1 MKLATEIVDGTK
13 VSLKDYATRADGGFS
28 KESGLAKLAALGREL
43 EELQELMFA
52 SGTHALLVVLQGRDT
67 AGKDGAI
74 RSLLR
79 YDNVQSSRVVSFK
92 VPNQKE
98 LSHDFLWR
106 VHSEA
111 PAKGGMTIFNR
122 SHYEDV
128 LAARVH
134 ALAPKEAIERRYDH
148 INAFESLLLDS
159 GTIILK
165 YFLHISK
172 AEQEE
177 RLLARE
183 EDPRKSWKLSVGDW
197 HEREL
202 WDEYTKAYELAL
214 TNCSPP
220 KAPWHVISADRKW
233 FRDLSIMQTL
243 VETLRPYG
251 RGWLET
257 LEKLGES
264 ELAELKAYRAKKA
277 SD

>member
-1 MKLATEIVDGTK
+1 MKLAAEIPEGTK
-13 VSLKDYATRADGGFS
+13 VSLADYPTRADGGFS
-28 KESGLAKLAALGREL
+28 KESGLAKLSALGREL

-92 VPNQKE
+92 VPNQME
-98 LSHDFLWR
+98 FAHDFLWR
-106 VHSEA
+106 VHSNV

-128 LAARVH
+128 LVAKVH
-134 ALAPKEAIERRYDH
+134 GLASKDVIERRYGH

-197 HEREL
+197 QEREL
-202 WDEYTKAYELAL
+202 WDDYTKAYELAL
-214 TNCSPP
+214 SKCSP
-220 KAPWHVISADRKW
+220 KEAPWHVISADRKW
-233 FRDLSIMQTL
+233 FRDLSIMHTL

-257 LEKLGES
+257 LEKLGET
-264 ELAELKAYRAKKA
+264 ELAELKAFRSNKA
-277 SD
+277 SN